1 MKEDS
6 EARWGAQVGW
16 AVGAMGLRGVAVTA
30 LGLEWA
36 ADASLLA
43 RAGGGSTEADVAV
56 AAVAARYTR
65 AEWALSALY
74 EAELAAAVLAAAIQV
89 PRPAPHGLRPSSKVL
104 RPREGWSYLR

>member
-6 EARWGAQVGW
+6 EARWGAQVSW
-16 AVGAMGLRGVAVTA
+16 AVGTMGLRGVAVIA

-74 EAELAAAVLAAAIQV
+74 EAELAAAVLAAATQV
-89 PRPAPHGLRPSSKVL
+89 PRPAPLGPRPSSKVL